1 MVIESGFWNYY
12 MSFRIENNK
21 KFFQNLHKKD
31 INFIMGFVKEGKV
44 YVEQAAWED
53 YFEKR
58 RMQMKPILER
68 REQESWDELTE
79 QEMYVNDE
87 LPEYYFDFLQANGT
101 FVDKLE
107 VVFNEEIS
115 EIRECNCAA
124 IGMTKEINS
133 KCWKIFSLMPLKIEK
148 RPFEYEYCPVH
159 LYLFENGY
167 AVIKTSIRLEMVD
180 SAAVSTYPVHSW
192 FGDVKVCESVFLQKD
207 SKEYKICKNISGN
220 EHQIFFVTNILQRY
234 IDRIFADD
242 LLHKGYYFCYETFV
256 IAKIFNGRQIWEI
269 PSKGSIQEKSE
280 LYHLANPEEFLSIV
294 TSERWNEFW
303 KKSYQYFGGFDWVK
317 GHNCRLII
325 STDMEALKS
334 RYHRLEIKDEISY
347 LEASLQRSF
356 DFFLVLALCQK
367 DGEIYLSRVS
377 QETIHDIDRQIAK
390 YNQDRIFLASFLDTV
405 PYNVKVFYSMICEM
419 NKTPF
424 IDTKTKLQHMK
435 QIDDY
440 QRNLLLE
447 RRTLLAELVALIGT
461 ILFGLPMLYDTLC
474 ILRNVLL
481 KIGIYLSVSAVE
493 NSAIYLWLVLIL
505 IIGGYLIRA
514 YAQYRKKIP

>member
-1 MVIESGFWNYY
+1 MRSDEAKEKADTFISTFSCNT
-12 MSFRIENNK
+12 
-21 KFFQNLHKKD
+21 QN
-31 INFIMGFVKEGKV
+31 
-44 YVEQAAWED
+44 
-53 YFEKR
+53 
-58 RMQMKPILER
+58 
-68 REQESWDELTE
+68 
-79 QEMYVNDE
+79 
-87 LPEYYFDFLQANGT
+87 
-101 FVDKLE
+101 
-107 VVFNEEIS
+107 
-115 EIRECNCAA
+115 
-124 IGMTKEINS
+124 
-133 KCWKIFSLMPLKIEK
+133 
-148 RPFEYEYCPVH
+148 
-159 LYLFENGY
+159 
-167 AVIKTSIRLEMVD
+167 
-180 SAAVSTYPVHSW
+180 
-192 FGDVKVCESVFLQKD
+192 
-207 SKEYKICKNISGN
+207 
-220 EHQIFFVTNILQRY
+220 
-234 IDRIFADD
+234 
-242 LLHKGYYFCYETFV
+242 
-256 IAKIFNGRQIWEI
+256 
-269 PSKGSIQEKSE
+269 
-280 LYHLANPEEFLSIV
+280 
-294 TSERWNEFW
+294 SER
-303 KKSYQYFGGFDWVK
+303 
-317 GHNCRLII
+317 
-325 STDMEALKS
+325 T
-334 RYHRLEIKDEISY
+334 
-347 LEASLQRSF
+347 EASLQRSF

>member
-159 LYLFENGY
+159 L
-167 AVIKTSIRLEMVD
+167 
-180 SAAVSTYPVHSW
+180 
-192 FGDVKVCESVFLQKD
+192 FL
-207 SKEYKICKNISGN
+207 
-220 EHQIFFVTNILQRY
+220 
-234 IDRIFADD
+234 
-242 LLHKGYYFCYETFV
+242 
-256 IAKIFNGRQIWEI
+256 
-269 PSKGSIQEKSE
+269 
-280 LYHLANPEEFLSIV
+280 
-294 TSERWNEFW
+294 
-303 KKSYQYFGGFDWVK
+303 
-317 GHNCRLII
+317 LI
-325 STDMEALKS
+325 
-334 RYHRLEIKDEISY
+334 
-347 LEASLQRSF
+347 
-356 DFFLVLALCQK
+356 
-367 DGEIYLSRVS
+367 
-377 QETIHDIDRQIAK
+377 
-390 YNQDRIFLASFLDTV
+390 
-405 PYNVKVFYSMICEM
+405 
-419 NKTPF
+419 
-424 IDTKTKLQHMK
+424 
-435 QIDDY
+435 
-440 QRNLLLE
+440 
-447 RRTLLAELVALIGT
+447 
-461 ILFGLPMLYDTLC
+461 LC
-474 ILRNVLL
+474 IH
-481 KIGIYLSVSAVE
+481 G
-493 NSAIYLWLVLIL
+493 LVM
-505 IIGGYLIRA
+505 
-514 YAQYRKKIP
+514 